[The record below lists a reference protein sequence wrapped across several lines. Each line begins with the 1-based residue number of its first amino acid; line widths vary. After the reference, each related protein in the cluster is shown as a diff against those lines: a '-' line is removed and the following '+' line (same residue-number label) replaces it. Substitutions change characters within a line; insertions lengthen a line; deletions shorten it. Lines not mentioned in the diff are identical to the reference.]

1 MKSYNFKIG
10 RLSFIAGCLLLLFS
24 ACKKTLE
31 PQEQSAPTPQN
42 FYQSSGDANAALMTL
57 YVPFTSYWGNDDPGT
72 SGPTWYAGLYNADI
86 KTYFSRSIVGTDE
99 ITNVATDGNTAPLV
113 NYTWGP
119 DTWTLASGSEA
130 TYSKISYVAKATDI
144 ISAINASAN
153 VPDDIKKGYVAEA
166 MALRAWLMFVLYD
179 FYGPVNV
186 KTSEATLTDT
196 SETARPSDTAYVNQM
211 VSDLTQAMPNLKVS
225 YNGDAVNWG
234 RMSQGSANMLLLKI
248 YMMKKEWAL
257 AQAQGQAII
266 NMGIY
271 SLMTGPGAYAN
282 IFNTSGGS
290 GSNNEVIYA
299 VPANQSSPN
308 FWPQESFPQDF
319 ASALPLIAPR
329 AVGWITQYM
338 PWAFYDKYDPADQR
352 LSTILSSYT
361 NTSGVVKNRA
371 NGMIGA
377 IPLKY
382 TAVVPGLVGQNLDV
396 VVFRYAEVLLSM
408 AEAINEQNG
417 PAGAYQYINQVRERA
432 GVSDLSGMSQVQLR
446 QAILDERGRELYAEG
461 VRRQDLIRN
470 GSYISTAIANGKA
483 AQPYMTLFPI
493 PESVILQGRGIIAQ
507 NPGYGD

>member
-1 MKSYNFKIG
+1 MTRY
-10 RLSFIAGCLLLLFS
+10 IAFSLLVTAFLFS
-24 ACKKTLE
+24 SGCKKALE
-31 PQEQSAPTPQN
+31 PQEYSSLTPQN
-42 FYQSSGDANAALMTL
+42 FYQSAGDANAALMTL

-86 KTYFSRSIVGTDE
+86 KTYFSKSIVGTDE
-99 ITNVATDGNTAPLV
+99 ITNIGTDGNTAPLV

-119 DTWTLASGSEA
+119 DTWTLASGSETVYA
-130 TYSKISYVAKATDI
+130 KISYVAKATDI
-144 ISAINASAN
+144 MSAINASSA
-153 VPDDIKKGYVAEA
+153 VPDNIKKQYIAEA
-166 MALRAWLMFVLYD
+166 QTLRAWLMFVLYD

-186 KTSEATLTDT
+186 KTNEATLTDT

-211 VSDLTQAMPNLKVS
+211 ISDLTQAMPNLAVD
-225 YNGDAVNWG
+225 YNGDATNWG
-234 RMSQGSANMLLLKI
+234 RMSQGVANMLLLKI

-257 AQAQGQAII
+257 AQTQAQTII
-266 NMGIY
+266 SMGIY
-271 SLMTGPGAYAN
+271 SLMTGPGSYAN

-290 GSNNEVIYA
+290 GSNNEVIYS

-319 ASALPLIAPR
+319 ASAEPLIAPR
-329 AVGWITQYM
+329 AVGWLTQYM
-338 PWAFYDKYDPADQR
+338 PWAFYDKYDPTDQR

-377 IPLKY
+377 VALKY
-382 TAVVPGLVGQNLDV
+382 TAVVPSLVGQNLDV

-408 AEAINEQNG
+408 AEAINEQSG
-417 PAGAYQYINQVRERA
+417 PANAYAYINQVRERA
-432 GVSDLSGMSQVQLR
+432 GVSDLSGLTQAQLR
-446 QAILDERGRELYAEG
+446 QAILDERGRELYGEG

-470 GSYISTAIANGKA
+470 GSYISNAISLGKA
-483 AQPYMTLFPI
+483 AQSYMTLFPI
-493 PESVILQGRGIIAQ
+493 PESVILQGRGIIQQ